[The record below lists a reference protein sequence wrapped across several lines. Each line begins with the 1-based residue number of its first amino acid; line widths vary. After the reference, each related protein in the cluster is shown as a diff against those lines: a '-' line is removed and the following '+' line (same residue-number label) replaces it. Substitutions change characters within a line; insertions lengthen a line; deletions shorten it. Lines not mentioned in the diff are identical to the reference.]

1 MASQIRN
8 GEINMT
14 WLWITLAFFA
24 GTIFGVAIMCC
35 FIVAGQEEQRLE
47 KLNTDNADYE

>member
-1 MASQIRN
+1 MASKARN

-24 GTIFGVAIMCC
+24 GTVFGVVMMCC
-35 FIVAGQEEQRLE
+35 FFMASQEGRSLE
-47 KLNTDNADYE
+47 KLNTDKADYE

>member
-14 WLWITLAFFA
+14 WLWIVLSFIG
-24 GTIFGVAIMCC
+24 GTVFGVVMMCC
-35 FIVAGQEEQRLE
+35 FIIAGQEERSLE
-47 KLNTDNADYE
+47 KLNTNNADNK

>member
-14 WLWITLAFFA
+14 WLWSILAFVG
-24 GTIFGVAIMCC
+24 GTVFGVVMMCC
-35 FIVAGQEEQRLE
+35 FIVAGQEERSLE
-47 KLNTDNADYE
+47 KLNTDNADNG

>member
-14 WLWITLAFFA
+14 WLWIILAFVG
-24 GTIFGVAIMCC
+24 GTVFGVVMMCC
-35 FIVAGQEEQRLE
+35 FIVAGQEERSLE
-47 KLNTDNADYE
+47 KLNTDNADNE